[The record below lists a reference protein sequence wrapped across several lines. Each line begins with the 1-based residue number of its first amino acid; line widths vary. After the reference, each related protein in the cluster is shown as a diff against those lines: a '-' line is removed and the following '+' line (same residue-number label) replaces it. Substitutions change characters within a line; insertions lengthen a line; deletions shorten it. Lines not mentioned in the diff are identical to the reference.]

1 MFASSTLS
9 LVVRIVVIAVAVLFL
24 WALFANDSGASGPV
38 RHYTVKPGD
47 TLWSIAEAHFNGDP
61 REGVWELE
69 RANGLDS
76 AAIMPGQR
84 LLVP

>member
-1 MFASSTLS
+1 MFASSRLS
-9 LVVRIVVIAVAVLFL
+9 LIVRIVVIAVAVLFL

-38 RHYTVKPGD
+38 RHYTVQPGD
-47 TLWSIAEAHFNGDP
+47 TLWSIAEQHLNGDP
-61 REGVWELE
+61 RQGVWELE
-69 RANGLDS
+69 RANSLDS